1 MEKEFGKAT
10 EAGEANKCL
19 LREKTEKIGVE
30 KAQAGSRVGGWAERY
45 RQTDRQ
51 TDRQKEQER
60 KRAYALEVV

>member
-10 EAGEANKCL
+10 EASEANKCL

-51 TDRQKEQER
+51 TDRKSRRGREHMLWR
-60 KRAYALEVV
+60 